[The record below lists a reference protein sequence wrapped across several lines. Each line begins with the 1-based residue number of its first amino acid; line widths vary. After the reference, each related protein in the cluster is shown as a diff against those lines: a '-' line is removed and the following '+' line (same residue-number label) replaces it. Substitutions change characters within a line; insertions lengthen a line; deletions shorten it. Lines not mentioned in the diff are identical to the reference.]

1 MSNYQDEIKQATE
14 LKKQAGS
21 SWHDITP
28 EYVARMRLQNR
39 FKTGL
44 DIAKYTAAIMRKD
57 MAEYDADS
65 AKYTQSLG
73 CWHGFIGQQKLISIK
88 KHQKTTD
95 KRYLYLSGWMVA
107 GLRSQFG
114 PLPDQSMHENIL
126 FYYLI

>member
-44 DIAKYTAAIMRKD
+44 DIAKIRCRHHAQR
-57 MAEYDADS
+57 
-65 AKYTQSLG
+65 
-73 CWHGFIGQQKLISIK
+73 HGRIRCRFC
-88 KHQKTTD
+88 
-95 KRYLYLSGWMVA
+95 
-107 GLRSQFG
+107 
-114 PLPDQSMHENIL
+114 
-126 FYYLI
+126 